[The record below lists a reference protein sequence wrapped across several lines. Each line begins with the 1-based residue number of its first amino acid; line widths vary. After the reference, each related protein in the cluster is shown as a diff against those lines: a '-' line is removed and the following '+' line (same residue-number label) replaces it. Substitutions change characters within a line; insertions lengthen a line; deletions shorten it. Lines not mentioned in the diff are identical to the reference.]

1 MYVHN
6 LYKVHVCF
14 RILSSK
20 EVLSTDEESSSG
32 AGESDDELGKNLENM
47 LHGKSSHQQLSHE
60 QEEMEREELKKLLS
74 EDKKVK
80 HFYYNLYALYVI
92 NSAGFLSCGIPCH

>member
-1 MYVHN
+1 MALFTCN
-6 LYKVHVCF
+6 TCF
-14 RILSSK
+14 RILGSK

-60 QEEMEREELKKLLS
+60 QEEMEREELKKLLA

-80 HFYYNLYALYVI
+80 QFTITSVNCI
-92 NSAGFLSCGIPCH
+92 

>member
-1 MYVHN
+1 M
-6 LYKVHVCF
+6 CS
-14 RILSSK
+14 RILGSK

-47 LHGKSSHQQLSHE
+47 LHGKNSHQQLSHE

-74 EDKKVK
+74 EDKKVTTVCSSTSV
-80 HFYYNLYALYVI
+80 NWVWL
-92 NSAGFLSCGIPCH
+92 IPAC